1 MSSDT
6 NTDTD
11 MRTREDADMDMNHH
25 HDEEGGA
32 RGRRASD
39 LPGDDPADLPTRR
52 SRTRRDRPT
61 LFETDAGILVLS
73 DVSSVQCYA
82 SPQGSAC
89 QVVLRS
95 GVSIHVDMRYS
106 RGLIEAVKAHYADD
120 STVRSMI
127 LDPKART
134 S

>member
-1 MSSDT
+1 ME
-6 NTDTD
+6 TDTD
-11 MRTREDADMDMNHH
+11 TNHH
-25 HDEEGGA
+25 DDEDEVSDH
-32 RGRRASD
+32 RASD
-39 LPGDDPADLPTRR
+39 GKASAVDLPNGEPTNLPGRR
-52 SRTRRDRPT
+52 GRPRHDSPT

-82 SPQGSAC
+82 SPQGTVC

-120 STVRSMI
+120 SAVRSMI
-127 LDPKART
+127 LDPRTRT